1 MAHPHLT
8 GPAKDDQ
15 IVIVGAGVFGLSLAL
30 ELSSRGYKSISVLDR
45 YLPPV
50 IDGSSVDISRV
61 IRTDYADPLEVG
73 EAPFLTVSQWNV
85 NTRDTNVTKMQQWM
99 TEYNAF
105 YHHSGFVMLSET
117 HANTY
122 IEKCKEDLREQGK
135 FLEEFNSADK
145 IKDIYPSIQGDLS
158 AMTAYHNPAGGWADA
173 ESSIRWLAHRCS
185 LAGISF
191 LTGSQGTVISL
202 KMDGPCV
209 IGVQVAS
216 GRAIAASQVIL
227 ATGAWSNRLVDMSH
241 ATSSSG
247 QPVGFI
253 QLTEEEAKGL
263 EKTPVMINLTSGVFC
278 FPPTPDTH
286 VLKIARHGFGYAT
299 QVHVEGSN
307 RTVSS
312 PKLDGENATS
322 AFLPH
327 DAEQGLRQ
335 GLRQLMPD
343 FADRPFMNCR
353 LCWYTDTPEGNFV
366 VDRHPQFQGLFVATG
381 GAGQ

>member
-1 MAHPHLT
+1 MAR
-8 GPAKDDQ
+8 PAKDDP

-30 ELSSRGYKSISVLDR
+30 ALSSRGYKSISFLDR

-61 IRTDYADPLEVG
+61 IRTDYADPLYAKMAK
-73 EAPFLTVSQWNV
+73 EAL
-85 NTRDTNVTKMQQWM
+85 DGWM

-117 HANTY
+117 PANTY
-122 IEKCKEDLREQGK
+122 IEKCKQVLREQGK
-135 FLEEFNSADK
+135 SLEEFNSADK
-145 IKDIYPSIQGDLS
+145 IKDIYPSVQGDLS

-173 ESSIRWLAHRCS
+173 ESSIGWLAHRCS

-202 KMDGPCV
+202 KMDGPCI

-216 GRAIAASQVIL
+216 GRAVSASQVIL

-286 VLKIARHGFGYAT
+286 VLKVARHGFGYAT
-299 QVHVEGSN
+299 QVQVEGSN

-343 FADRPFMNCR
+343 LADRPFMNCR

-366 VDRHPQFQGLFVATG
+366 VDRHPRFQGSFVATG